1 MEKNL
6 PAESMLLAK
15 SLKPAYVLVVED
27 NKMAQLA
34 VNRLLTSLSCR
45 VDVACDGQQA
55 LDFSV
60 SHHYDLILMD
70 ISLGEGLDGY
80 EVTRCLRQR
89 EALKKIPII
98 ALTACVADNTEQRC
112 LDAGM
117 NAVLLKPLTYDNAI
131 DLLAMF
137 G

>member
-6 PAESMLLAK
+6 PAESILLAK
-15 SLKPAYVLVVED
+15 SPKSAYILVVED

-34 VNRLLTSLSCR
+34 VNRLLTSFSCR
-45 VDVACDGQQA
+45 VDVASNGQQA
-55 LDFSV
+55 LDLSV
-60 SHHYDLILMD
+60 SHNYDLILMD

-89 EALKKIPII
+89 VALQGIPII

-117 NAVLLKPLTYDNAI
+117 NAVLLKPLTRDNAI
-131 DLLAMF
+131 DLLARF